1 MSDRP
6 LPRRPE
12 FDEICNGWGSDSR
25 ADLEARMELVLEF
38 QQKVG
43 TLTLAEEKI
52 LRAMSA
58 RHVGF
63 KIAAGEMEPA
73 K

>member
-6 LPRRPE
+6 PPRRPE
-12 FDEICNGWGSDSR
+12 FDSITMGWGSDNR
-25 ADLEARMELVLEF
+25 ADLEARMELALEF

-43 TLTLAEEKI
+43 SLSLAEDKI
-52 LRAMSA
+52 MRAMSA
-58 RHVGF
+58 RHVAF
-63 KIAAGEMEPA
+63 KIAAGELEPA

>member
-1 MSDRP
+1 MDRP
-6 LPRRPE
+6 PPRRPE
-12 FDEICNGWGSDSR
+12 FDEIANGWGSDSR

-38 QQKVG
+38 QQRVG
-43 TLTLAEEKI
+43 TLTLAEDKI
-52 LRAMSA
+52 MRAMSA

-63 KIAAGEMEPA
+63 RIAAGELEPA

>member
-6 LPRRPE
+6 PPRRPAV
-12 FDEICNGWGSDSR
+12 DEICNGWGSDSR
-25 ADLEARMELVLEF
+25 ADLEARMQLALEF
-38 QQKVG
+38 QEKVG
-43 TLTLAEEKI
+43 TLSLAEDKI
-52 LRAMSA
+52 MRAMSA

-63 KIAAGEMEPA
+63 KIAAGELEPA